1 MEAVTTSLVTA
12 ITSFAGDAM
21 GAIGSIVPV
30 ALPIMGAIVVVGI
43 GIKVFPSSP
52 SNLHVP
58 AAGGRMLPCLYL
70 GGILMSVLSMVLL
83 AFLVFIFFCIG
94 FVR

>member
-21 GAIGSIVPV
+21 GDIGSIVPV

-43 GIKVFPSSP
+43 GIKVFRKF
-52 SNLHVP
+52 
-58 AAGGRMLPCLYL
+58 AK
-70 GGILMSVLSMVLL
+70 
-83 AFLVFIFFCIG
+83 
-94 FVR
+94 